1 MLISFDVGIKNLAY
15 CIIDYTDSI
24 IKIIDWQVVSIEG
37 TDIYQHS
44 RSLFDILKNIC
55 SEHGRLDTVLIEN
68 QPCNKNPKMK
78 SIQMMIFSFFVLQD
92 MTVHMISAVN
102 KLKVKKNP
110 VPSEKLTYAQKKKRG
125 VELALMYI
133 DDAALTDKLTSS
145 KKKDDL
151 ADCYLQGVFWLEKN
165 DLVCN

>member
-15 CIIDYTDSI
+15 CIIDYTDRNI
-24 IKIIDWQVVSIEG
+24 NIIDWQVVTIEG
-37 TDIYQHS
+37 KDIYEHS
-44 RSLFDILKNIC
+44 QSLFDILQKI
-55 SEHGRLDTVLIEN
+55 SDSHTISTALIEN

-78 SIQMMIFSFFVLQD
+78 SIQMMIFSFFVLKD
-92 MTVHMISAVN
+92 MKVYMISAVN

-110 VPSEKLTYAQKKKRG
+110 VPTEKLTYSQKKKKS
-125 VELALMYI
+125 VELALMYT
-133 DDAALTDKLTSS
+133 DDTYSDVLKTS

-165 DLVCN
+165 DLV